1 MKNTQKK
8 RKQDRTSFFPVLA
21 AMGLVCILAL
31 VFFVSGGVGVY
42 SASDPQAGD
51 IDRTVQM
58 LVDMEQQPPDDP
70 ASFQHLQEDADT
82 MEEPG
87 EPVELTAE
95 DLSAMEEELLTHYG
109 DYDYNSDYFRSWFED
124 AVIVGDSVA
133 DAIHGFGW
141 VYDQN
146 VQAQGGINL
155 YSSQEV
161 IDGTIWLQPSTVF
174 MTFSANDIAAFGTD
188 VDTYIQV
195 YSSLVQQLMDE
206 IPGVQVYVQG
216 ILPCDPD
223 FREEYWYYDYM
234 DDYNAALEEMCDQL
248 GAHYYDAGF
257 VLRTYPETY
266 NGDGFHPSWE
276 FYPLWLTYMAEIAG
290 LDR

>member
-1 MKNTQKK
+1 MIERRKNTQKN
-8 RKQDRTSFFPVLA
+8 RRFLPVIA
-21 AMGLVCILAL
+21 ALGLVCILAC

-42 SASDPQAGD
+42 PASDPQAGD
-51 IDRTVQM
+51 IDRTVQ
-58 LVDMEQQPPDDP
+58 LLTAMEQQPPADP
-70 ASFQHLQEDADT
+70 ASFQHKEAPDPAEEL
-82 MEEPG
+82 EEPAEMTAG
-87 EPVELTAE
+87 E
-95 DLSAMEEELLTHYG
+95 LSALEEELLTHYG
-109 DYDYNSDYFRSWFED
+109 DYDYNSDNFRSWFED

-161 IDGTIWLQPSTVF
+161 VDGTIWLQPSTVF
-174 MTFSANDIAAFGTD
+174 LTFSANDIASFGTD
-188 VDTYIQV
+188 IDTYIEV
-195 YSSLVQQLMDE
+195 YSSQVQRLMDE
-206 IPGVQVYVQG
+206 IPGAQIYVQG

-223 FREEYWYYDYM
+223 FREEYWYYDYLE
-234 DDYNAALEEMCDQL
+234 DYNAALQKMCDRL
-248 GAHYYDAGF
+248 GAHYYDPAF
-257 VLRTYPETY
+257 VLRAYPDTY

-290 LDR
+290 LNR